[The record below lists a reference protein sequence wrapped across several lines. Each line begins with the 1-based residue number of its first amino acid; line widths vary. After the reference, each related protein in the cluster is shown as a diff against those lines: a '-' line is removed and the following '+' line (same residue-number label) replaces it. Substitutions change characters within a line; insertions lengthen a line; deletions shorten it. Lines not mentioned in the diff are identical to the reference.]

1 MAQNNSSVQYQ
12 IPLFCGE
19 KFEYW
24 SMKMRT
30 LLISQDLWMLFS
42 IGYTDPADQDAYNAL
57 SVDHKI
63 ELKENMKRGVK
74 VLFILQT

>member
-1 MAQNNSSVQYQ
+1 
-12 IPLFCGE
+12 
-19 KFEYW
+19 
-24 SMKMRT
+24 MRT
-30 LLISQDLWMLFS
+30 FLISQDLWILVYA
-42 IGYTDPADQDAYNAL
+42 GYTEPADQTAYNAL